1 MSKYI
6 TLFCLLGVSSMLGAQ
21 TAEKLD
27 VFLEA
32 ETISYI
38 QVVNFVLEARGF
50 PESATEGEGFALALE
65 RGWLPRGTKAEAPVR
80 LGALSLLIMRAFDL
94 PGGIMYSVFP
104 SPRYACRELAY
115 KKINLG
121 RSDPALI
128 VSGPQFLRIL
138 GRVLVYTGE
147 PEADFE

>member
-1 MSKYI
+1 
-6 TLFCLLGVSSMLGAQ
+6 MLGAQ

-32 ETISYI
+32 DAISYS
-38 QVVNFVLEARGF
+38 QAANFVLEARNLDSDGD
-50 PESATEGEGFALALE
+50 AFALALE
-65 RGWLPRGTKAEAPVR
+65 WGWLSPKAEAEAPVR
-80 LGALSLLIMRAFDL
+80 LGELSLLIMKAFDI
-94 PGGIMYSVFP
+94 PGGIMYSVFH

-138 GRVLVYTGE
+138 SRVLAYTGD
-147 PEADFE
+147 PETETDFE